1 MSEKKNPLPSP
12 ARPGSMFGLLG
23 IASTMGMH
31 MISGPLAGGGIGWLV
46 DRQLDSWPVG
56 FGIGILLGIAAGFRN
71 VWVDARRLERGQA
84 EIDAAQAAERE
95 SRTAAAPGGQG
106 RRNPGVPKRPFLPEK
121 KHEQESTGS
130 LREKHSG
137 DALPDAD
144 KAWKAYAEPE
154 WELTEEAGASAAAD
168 TERNRKNG
176 ASPGRTS

>member
-71 VWVDARRLERGQA
+71 VWVDARYLIRGQNDTSTRNKD
-84 EIDAAQAAERE
+84 EKN
-95 SRTAAAPGGQG
+95 APVGRNGG
-106 RRNPGVPKRPFLPEK
+106 RR
-121 KHEQESTGS
+121 S
-130 LREKHSG
+130 
-137 DALPDAD
+137 
-144 KAWKAYAEPE
+144 
-154 WELTEEAGASAAAD
+154 
-168 TERNRKNG
+168 
-176 ASPGRTS
+176 

>member
-1 MSEKKNPLPSP
+1 
-12 ARPGSMFGLLG
+12 MFGLLG

-71 VWVDARRLERGQA
+71 VWADARRLERGQA

-95 SRTAAAPGGQG
+95 SRTAAAPGGEG

-154 WELTEEAGASAAAD
+154 RELTEEAGASAAAD

>member
-95 SRTAAAPGGQG
+95 SRTAAAPGGEG
-106 RRNPGVPKRPFLPEK
+106 RRNPGVPKRRFCPKKSMNRNPPEVCGKNTPATRFL
-121 KHEQESTGS
+121 T
-130 LREKHSG
+130 
-137 DALPDAD
+137 
-144 KAWKAYAEPE
+144 
-154 WELTEEAGASAAAD
+154 LTRHGRHMPN
-168 TERNRKNG
+168 RNGN
-176 ASPGRTS
+176 

>member
-95 SRTAAAPGGQG
+95 SRTAAAPGGEG

-144 KAWKAYAEPE
+144 KACQASAEPE
-154 WELTEEAGASAAAD
+154 RELTEEAGASAAAD

>member
-71 VWVDARRLERGQA
+71 VWADARRLERGQA

-95 SRTAAAPGGQG
+95 SRTAAAPGGEG

-154 WELTEEAGASAAAD
+154 RELTEEAGASAAVD